1 MELKDIFGKPR
12 TGPHS
17 FRIFDVA
24 VVDVLGTIGLAWLL
38 VRFTGMDFVSALII
52 MFIAGSAL
60 HALVGVRTK
69 FTEIISI
76 NINES

>member
-1 MELKDIFGKPR
+1 MELKDLFGKPR

-24 VVDVLGTIGLAWLL
+24 VVDVLGTIGLAWILMK
-38 VRFTGMDFVSALII
+38 FTQLDFVSSLII
-52 MFIAGSAL
+52 MFIIGSAA

-69 FTEIISI
+69 FTEVV
-76 NINES
+76 EEPK